1 LLCRKHQTNT
11 LARKTKFLKRKFQV
25 FIVRFVFI
33 FSPEGTRLR
42 TKLDKWEQA
51 WNNLSNGKQPDRT
64 EREQMGNRSLIV
76 IESERFQTPISL
88 YGHWS
93 GAQNLAAVAEV
104 LGKTTRVGDPSYL
117 TAQIF
122 YEFAVVRGKYDGE
135 LSFGID
141 TFGVPDGSAGM
152 DTDTVFVNA
161 DTGAWRWRTFGLSS
175 KTGTATASQ

>member
-1 LLCRKHQTNT
+1 MANSQTETKGNT
-11 LARKTKFLKRKFQV
+11 
-25 FIVRFVFI
+25 
-33 FSPEGTRLR
+33 
-42 TKLDKWEQA
+42 
-51 WNNLSNGKQPDRT
+51 
-64 EREQMGNRSLIV
+64 MGNRSLIV

-93 GAQNLAAVAEV
+93 GAENLAAVAEV

-141 TFGVPDGSAGM
+141 TFGLPS
-152 DTDTVFVNA
+152 DTAWVDNDTVFVNA
-161 DTGAWRWRTFGLSS
+161 DTGETQTEPFGLAS
-175 KTGTATASQ
+175 KKPPLDPEPIVLACS

>member
-1 LLCRKHQTNT
+1 MANSQTETKGNT
-11 LARKTKFLKRKFQV
+11 
-25 FIVRFVFI
+25 
-33 FSPEGTRLR
+33 
-42 TKLDKWEQA
+42 
-51 WNNLSNGKQPDRT
+51 
-64 EREQMGNRSLIV
+64 MGNRSLIV

>member
-1 LLCRKHQTNT
+1 VGNFFTPRS
-11 LARKTKFLKRKFQV
+11 
-25 FIVRFVFI
+25 VFI

-42 TKLDKWEQA
+42 TKLDKLRQE

-93 GAQNLAAVAEV
+93 GAENLAAVAEV
-104 LGKTTRVGDPSYL
+104 LGKTGRVGDPSYL

-122 YEFAVVRGKYDGE
+122 YEFAIVRGKYDGE

-161 DTGAWRWRTFGLSS
+161 DTGAWSWQAFGLSS
-175 KTGTATASQ
+175 KTDTADGEPKVPMVSCS

>member
-11 LARKTKFLKRKFQV
+11 LARKTKLLKRKFQV

-42 TKLDKWEQA
+42 TKLDKLGQA

-93 GAQNLAAVAEV
+93 GAENLAAVAEV

-117 TAQIF
+117 TA
-122 YEFAVVRGKYDGE
+122 
-135 LSFGID
+135 
-141 TFGVPDGSAGM
+141 
-152 DTDTVFVNA
+152 
-161 DTGAWRWRTFGLSS
+161 
-175 KTGTATASQ
+175 